1 MAPLA
6 LEVLDAR
13 IGRLLKSWQIAYAR
27 RHGFTRIVTNH
38 RAGNRRIIEFWLTAR
53 SDGWN
58 KTAKDRLIYA
68 PSEKPQA
75 CKLAAARHPTVVR
88 SWTLTF
94 SAQGGLLVNTCFESF
109 KTSQRNA
116 AVDASAYRFMGET
129 LIE

>member
-1 MAPLA
+1 MLEMGLSGLMSGEGKQPAASRSRSSA
-6 LEVLDAR
+6 LP
-13 IGRLLKSWQIAYAR
+13 RLYAR
-27 RHGFTRIVTNH
+27 SG
-38 RAGNRRIIEFWLTAR
+38 
-53 SDGWN
+53 GWN

-68 PSEKPQA
+68 PSEKRQP

-94 SAQGGLLVNTCFESF
+94 SAQGGLLVNTCFGSF